1 MNIELRHILTSAV
14 VLGLFGMAG
23 AGIVATTNELTAD
36 KIERN
41 RAEARMKLLREVLP
55 MDQCNNDILESEQAL
70 PLGSVTENSPA
81 QLFLCRE
88 DNQIAAVALEVTAP
102 GGYSGGIRLLV
113 GILANGSVQ
122 GVRVLAHKETPG
134 LGDKIELRKSDWVLS
149 FNGKAM
155 GTTPLSQWAVK
166 RDGGMF
172 DQFTG
177 ATITPRAV
185 TQSVRDSLIYFNEQR
200 DNLVGT
206 KDG

>member
-55 MDQCNNDILESEQAL
+55 MDRCNNNILESEQAL
-70 PLGSVTENSPA
+70 ALGSVTENFPA
-81 QLFLCRE
+81 QLFLCRD
-88 DNQIAAVALEVTAP
+88 DNQVAAVALEVTAP
-102 GGYSGGIRLLV
+102 SGYSGGIRLLV
-113 GILANGSVQ
+113 GILSNGSVQ

-185 TQSVRDSLIYFNEQR
+185 TQAVRDSLIYFNEQR